1 MNKLVRVLNEMR
13 NKMRLTTE
21 QRLVALERDNVVL
34 YDTIKLLHKLLK
46 EQRQMINE
54 YITQTMMSSNES
66 GGQKG
71 DVCPADALY
80 TFKCKRRFEGIEK
93 HIEKMRKLMEEPKRG
108 LKAG

>member
-1 MNKLVRVLNEMR
+1 MNELTRKLTEMR

-34 YDTIKLLHKLLK
+34 YDTIKLLHKLLR
-46 EQRQMINE
+46 EQRQLINE
-54 YITQTMMSSNES
+54 YITQKMMSSNES

-71 DVCPADALY
+71 NVGPEVVLY
-80 TFKCKRRFEGIEK
+80 TFKCKRRFERIEK
-93 HIEKMRKLMEEPKRG
+93 RIEKMSKSMEEPKRG